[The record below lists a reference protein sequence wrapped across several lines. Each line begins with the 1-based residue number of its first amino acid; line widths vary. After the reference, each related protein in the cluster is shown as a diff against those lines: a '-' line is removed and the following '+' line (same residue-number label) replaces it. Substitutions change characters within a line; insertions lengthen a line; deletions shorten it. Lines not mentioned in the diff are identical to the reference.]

1 MAFNVAKFEAIGFE
15 VKREDKINVKLLQK
29 IETPLKPYF
38 TDLILILTT

>member
-29 IETPLKPYF
+29 IETPLF
-38 TDLILILTT
+38 TDLVLILTT